1 MTKVRRPLKPRY
13 TSSQIQ
19 FVHDLIMPI
28 EEYYSFRFD
37 IPFCFELKSRKGSLY
52 YFGTGHFTDPANPL
66 FKTIVDTFH
75 LFKPD
80 YVLVESKQKLYTEI
94 SSQDRNSFRDS
105 YASISPQEAL
115 KMAEANLAIKLAQ
128 LALVEVESPEPTL
141 CDIFQ
146 HLGDAGF
153 SPDDI
158 AAYYLLRAASNY
170 PLYQKLMSFDEFID
184 YRVRQ
189 LEEEWPYDSSLLTW
203 QHAWL
208 HGINFWGETTVNDP
222 EALKARLSPVLLKN
236 DSLTSVLSD
245 IAASAS
251 VFVDVYVTLRIG
263 ELVGSG
269 QRVFTLYGASHAVRQ
284 ERAVRTLLNSS
295 EPGTA

>member
-19 FVHDLIMPI
+19 FVHDLIMPL

-52 YFGTGHFTDPANPL
+52 YFGTGHFTDPTNPL

-80 YVLVESKQKLYTEI
+80 YVLVESEQKLYTEI
-94 SSQDRNSFRDS
+94 SSQERNSFRDS

-115 KMAEANLAIKLAQ
+115 KMAEAGLGVTAETGLGVKLAQ
-128 LALVEVESPEPTL
+128 LARVEVESPGPTL
-141 CDIFQ
+141 FDIFQ

-170 PLYQKLMSFDEFID
+170 PLYQKSMSFDELID

-203 QHAWL
+203 QHARL
-208 HGINFWGETTVNDP
+208 HGINFG
-222 EALKARLSPVLLKN
+222 AKRL
-236 DSLTSVLSD
+236 
-245 IAASAS
+245 
-251 VFVDVYVTLRIG
+251 
-263 ELVGSG
+263 
-269 QRVFTLYGASHAVRQ
+269 
-284 ERAVRTLLNSS
+284 
-295 EPGTA
+295 